1 MEKGDKSKT
10 KEEASSSGGSGHG
23 VKRKK
28 IYNVEPRTPLKR
40 QRIPVARFQSP
51 VLEEGAVKPKP
62 PKEEIVILYKKGI
75 FLAVRGAE
83 NSVYLCKTQ
92 QNVHSTTRQFR
103 IQWLNLDQ
111 PPNIYKMDY
120 IDHTDIECVL
130 TNVRMERIARDTL
143 RLPHSEQ
150 ERAEKILQR
159 AVKAERGEPFEEE
172 EDIVAAEEEIK
183 EEEDS
188 EEEEEEEEDWDEEPS
203 PRKSVKGKA
212 KTPKQS
218 RAGIKVALTKGK
230 KRQSQRKDK
239 DKKKGKGKEKR
250 KKEEKK
256 KEAKKKGPDG
266 KLKPNPKI
274 KVLEKALFF
283 ETKEKIPFISV
294 PVKSRQV
301 IRAVLTKD
309 IDLLKSLI
317 ASESDVYRLD
327 VTRSIGCEKTAVDYA
342 IQKGNKDILELLISD
357 IFNPENKRHKQESP
371 SCLLKESDV
380 GRYNP
385 VSLGVG
391 NIRALNV
398 SRGARE
404 GNDAFLKDMTSDEM
418 SMDYVIECLLKYD
431 ADPALIDLVLAA
443 DQEEGMGEEHMN
455 TLQENIYRAITLGNR
470 KIAAKLVADAEKRG
484 GLGFNYLH
492 SEVLNFE
499 KEDLRSNILS
509 ASVRKK
515 PYGNEGITPL
525 HCAAINP
532 NVKYLSRL
540 LQIEPDISLF
550 DKRNRRPIHFAAVCQ
565 GTGPLDLLLERG
577 ATINEADTEGN
588 TALHCACRAG
598 RASNVDVLLKRAKND
613 ASVMNDAGMIK
624 WGIGGVNRPN
634 RNSFCPIHMAILN
647 GHSDVVKVLI
657 KHGADLNKQVSA
669 GKEKKSPLMMA
680 AETGNLDVARLLV
693 QNGATVELLDKFK
706 RSALTHAVI
715 NGNSHVASYLLYLG
729 ADPNRADSSGNTLVH
744 YAAAYGWYFCL
755 RMLIND
761 AGADTAVPNS
771 WNCTPLAIAFLK
783 NNMGMV
789 ELLLNQPGMDINFK
803 DESGMT
809 LTSIAVR
816 SKITSALVRQVEYL
830 VNDKKA
836 DPTITDLEGRNALHH
851 LAANSIKVSQN
862 YYRDEVS
869 DSSMEITVKI
879 AESLIKAGCDPSQAT
894 NDGWTPIT
902 LAIEQLNSKLVHLLV
917 EKGGSVSPEKN
928 PNTHQNVLHMMA
940 AQCMSTDLAPLVE
953 ILADQ
958 KARSARKP
966 KKVDAPIS
974 QKKDEAMEV
983 DEQTRNSDGKSAEVN
998 DEKTAELNGEK
1009 VEKKP
1014 AEQVEKVNGEIEDEP
1029 MQEETVEENI
1039 LKKMAV
1045 AVDQDGMT
1053 PLLRACH
1060 TYKEYENDGY
1070 WSLAQL
1076 EKIYQQ
1082 GRDFIRTMVDMAGSD
1097 INKTVERMH
1106 FDGKMPVKE
1115 RDQYCEEG
1123 KSSPLHMMVRVSG
1136 EPVVDRG
1143 GVKVQFPGLELILKY
1158 KPKLEVKNIEDQTPL
1173 AAAVEAGKS
1182 DVVSL
1187 LLKHGADANTS
1198 SSSEE
1203 DGPVSPLLCVAMSY
1217 SLSRVTGQEKLL
1229 KLLVDA
1235 KANVHITHKKSQKT
1249 PLHFVVQQRVS
1260 EAGMMS
1266 MAQALV
1272 SAGANVNAVDNHKR
1286 TVFHLAINS
1295 NNGSSDTSTDLEE
1308 YLLEKGADVFA
1319 KDIRERLPLHYA
1331 FVKIGRH
1338 TNGSSVDPI
1347 ELCSLLTSKMGTRGI
1362 DDADAFGQTPLHCAS
1377 VRGATICC
1385 MHLMQRK
1392 AEIGKKDH
1400 TGNTPLSLA
1409 VKHQH
1414 ESCAIM
1420 LIQRCD
1426 SVRDSIVVPPPEEIA
1441 KTDNDKKKQRS
1452 VMTWRPLTQWVKVV
1466 KPEKVVYPVFQGAL
1480 RSELQGVAHLIL
1492 DINGIDF
1499 SAVEAA
1505 FTEAKYNVAL
1515 RLIKRI
1521 PEPSRLQ
1528 AINEEGRNL
1537 FHMLILKTKG
1547 SSNLDAQLKVAKMLR
1562 DKGVPVG
1569 LRDKHGC
1576 TPLQYAAIHHLPVQ
1590 MGQFLIDNDPALDVK
1605 NKDGFGRDVM
1615 SAYMW
1620 NICDV
1625 NTKWLKLLVDK
1636 GATFDVRFDRPL
1648 PDSLLLGSCLS
1659 NRCPD
1664 YFTDKGDLLVSPLI
1678 LAIHYFKFGLVSFML
1693 NNGASPNF
1701 DDSTRRTPLMHAA
1714 RQNDGAIVKLLMNF
1728 SYDPNAQPVADSFN
1742 IEPSLFR
1749 SASRTV
1755 FMLRP
1760 DGSMSLTPEVVGQ
1773 LGNGSESKSPDGSE
1787 CGSSVKQMDLDDKEI
1802 EAEEDEEPE
1811 VIFDEEEEVAE
1822 DSDHDTDVVEEE
1834 DEEETPAKISVLSKQ
1849 LSLRKQGSSLA
1860 RKVKMVE
1867 KTSSV
1872 DLDATDNQ
1880 GWTVIHHLVSPLE
1893 LGTFDQVE
1901 LLCTLAHT
1909 GAILD
1914 KKDNAG
1920 LSPLDYALIR
1930 GAPNIAAQLQKLL
1943 KSEKEEKATFTSF
1956 EVSDGI
1962 LTDVVKVDFQADYA
1976 KVMDKLTAEAMDE
1989 DDSRTP
1995 VDSHCL
2001 NRDTSE
2007 VAEDT
2012 KQHIPYDVLLSK
2024 VDVSYGSYGMYNF
2037 YKMQLVYQKGKDIYM
2052 LFTRWG
2058 RIGDEGQFQ
2067 HTPFRKKEDGVKEFC
2082 KIFRSKTGNDWNN
2095 VKTYVNHPKKYR
2107 LVPREQKY
2115 TKVKSVDFSLNSEI
2129 PSKLPL
2135 PIQDLIK
2142 EMSNQTMLQRSVSK
2156 AGLDTEYM
2164 PFGRIQRE
2172 ALLEA
2177 RSILTEL
2184 SELIQTIEKQRRNTA
2199 TNDMAAFQDNCD
2211 KIASLTNDYYN
2222 LVPSP
2227 GFEYEAIKPI
2237 NKKKRLKMC
2246 LRFLSDMLDI
2256 EIASRI
2262 VLGSQQHLKDMN
2274 PLDYIYRSVGCQIE
2288 PLSPDSLESQ
2298 YILTYVNAS
2307 HQSSKVHSI
2316 YKLSRPGE
2324 EEQLRALNMS
2334 NHSLLWHGSSM
2345 SNFISILNRGLLIA
2359 PPEAPHTGHLF
2370 GEGIYFADAFAKS
2383 HSYSYN
2389 YNPESDVNLML
2400 LCQVALGTSK
2410 VDVDQDDDDHLD
2422 TAVNSIKIR
2431 GQQEPAPE
2439 YDVAMPFGTNMPLGR
2454 TTYVESYPR
2463 PYMPYNEY
2471 IVHDASQ
2478 VCLRYMIM
2486 FSD

>member
-10 KEEASSSGGSGHG
+10 KEEASGSGGSGHG

-28 IYNVEPRTPLKR
+28 VYNVEPRTPLKR

-143 RLPHSEQ
+143 RLPHAEQ

-159 AVKAERGEPFEEE
+159 AVKAERGEPFEEDEDVVADADEEEVKE
-172 EDIVAAEEEIK
+172 ED
-183 EEEDS
+183 DS
-188 EEEEEEEEDWDEEPS
+188 EEEEENEGDWDDEPS
-203 PRKSVKGKA
+203 PKKPVKGKS
-212 KTPKQS
+212 KPSKQS
-218 RAGIKVALTKGK
+218 KSGIKVALSKGK
-230 KRQSQRKDK
+230 KSKLSQQRKEK

-250 KKEEKK
+250 KKETKK
-256 KEAKKKGPDG
+256 KEAKKKGPDRN
-266 KLKPNPKI
+266 LKPNPKI
-274 KVLEKALFF
+274 KVLEKNLFF
-283 ETKEKIPFISV
+283 ETKDKIPFISV

-317 ASESDVYRLD
+317 ASENDVYRLD

-342 IQKGNKDILELLISD
+342 IERGHKEILELLISD
-357 IFNPENKRHKQESP
+357 IFNPDNKRHKQDCP
-371 SCLLKESDV
+371 TCLLKEVDV
-380 GRYNP
+380 GSYNP
-385 VSLGVG
+385 TSLGVG

-398 SRGARE
+398 SRGAKE
-404 GNDAFLKDMTSDEM
+404 GNEAFLKDMTSDTM

-431 ADPALIDLVLAA
+431 AEPTLVDLVLAA
-443 DQEEGMGEEHMN
+443 DPEEGMEEEHWQ
-455 TLQENIYRAITLGNR
+455 TLHDNIYRALILGNR
-470 KIAAKLVADAEKRG
+470 KIAARLVADAVKRG
-484 GLGFNYLH
+484 GFGFNYLH
-492 SEVLNFE
+492 SDVLNFE
-499 KEDLRSNILS
+499 KEDLRSNILV
-509 ASVRKK
+509 ASVKKK
-515 PYGNEGITPL
+515 PFGNEGITPL

-550 DKRNRRPIHFAAVCQ
+550 DKRNRRPIHFAAACQ
-565 GTGPLDLLLERG
+565 GTGPLELLLERG
-577 ATINEADTEGN
+577 ATVNEADTEGN
-588 TALHCACRAG
+588 TALHSACRAG
-598 RASNVDVLLKRAKND
+598 RATNVDILLKKAKND
-613 ASVMNDAGMIK
+613 ASVLNDGGVSK
-624 WGIGGVNRPN
+624 WGVGGLNRPN
-634 RNSFCPIHMAILN
+634 RNTYCPIHLAILN

-744 YAAAYGWYFCL
+744 YAAAYGWFFTL

-761 AGADTAVPNS
+761 CGADTTVANS

-789 ELLLNQPGMDINFK
+789 ELLLNQPGVDINFK
-803 DESGMT
+803 DEAGMT

-816 SKITSALVRQVEYL
+816 SKVTKALVRQVEYL

-851 LAANSIKVSQN
+851 LAANSIKVSLD
-862 YYRDEVS
+862 YFRSEVS
-869 DSSMEITVKI
+869 ESAMETTVQI
-879 AESLIKAGCDPSQAT
+879 AECLIKAGCDPSQPT
-894 NDGWTPIT
+894 NDGWTPIM
-902 LAIEQLNSKLVHLLV
+902 LAVQQLNSKLVQYLV
-917 EKGGSVSPEKN
+917 ENGGTVSPEKN

-940 AQCMSTDLAPLVE
+940 EQCMSTDLAPLVE

-966 KKVDAPIS
+966 KKVDTPIS
-974 QKKDEAMEV
+974 GKKDEAMEV
-983 DEQTRNSDGKSAEVN
+983 DEQTRNSDSKPTEMN
-998 DEKTAELNGEK
+998 DEKAAELNGEK
-1009 VEKKP
+1009 VEKTS
-1014 AEQVEKVNGEIEDEP
+1014 EQVEKVNGEIEDEP
-1029 MQEETVEENI
+1029 MQEEAVEESI
-1039 LKKMAV
+1039 LKKMAA
-1045 AVDQDGMT
+1045 AVDKEGMT
-1053 PLLRACH
+1053 PLLRACY
-1060 TYKEYENDGY
+1060 TYREYKSNGY
-1070 WSLAQL
+1070 WPLPQQ

-1082 GRDFIRTMVDMAGSD
+1082 GRDFIRTLIDMAGSD
-1097 INKTVERMH
+1097 INKTVEKK
-1106 FDGKMPVKE
+1106 FFEGKMPVKE
-1115 RDQYCEEG
+1115 RDLYCKEG
-1123 KSSPLHMMVRVSG
+1123 KSSPLHMMVGVSG
-1136 EPVVDRG
+1136 EPAIDRG

-1158 KPKLEVKNIEDQTPL
+1158 KPKLELKNIDDKTPL
-1173 AAAVEAGKS
+1173 AEAVEARKL
-1182 DVVSL
+1182 DVVNL
-1187 LLKHGADANTS
+1187 LLKHGADPNTICN
-1198 SSSEE
+1198 SEE
-1203 DGPVSPLLCVAMSY
+1203 DGPISPLLQVAMSY

-1229 KLLVDA
+1229 KLLVEA
-1235 KANVHITHKKSQKT
+1235 KANVNITHKKSQKT

-1260 EAGMMS
+1260 EAGMLS
-1266 MAQALV
+1266 MAQTLV
-1272 SAGANVNAVDNHKR
+1272 SAGASVAAVDDHKR

-1295 NNGSSDTSTDLEE
+1295 NNGASDTSTDLEE

-1338 TNGSSVDPI
+1338 RDGSTVDPI
-1347 ELCSLLTSKMGTRGI
+1347 ELCSLLTSKMGARGI
-1362 DDADAFGQTPLHCAS
+1362 DDADVFGQTPLHCAS
-1377 VRGATICC
+1377 VRGGTICC

-1400 TGNTPLSLA
+1400 SGNTPLSLA

-1426 SVRDSIVVPPPEEIA
+1426 SVRDFIVIPPVEEKA
-1441 KTDNDKKKQRS
+1441 KTDNDKKKQRP
-1452 VMTWRPLTQWVKVV
+1452 VMTWRPLTQWEKVV
-1466 KPEKVVYPVFQGAL
+1466 KPEKVVYSVFQGSL
-1480 RSELQGVAHLIL
+1480 RHELQGVSHLIL

-1505 FTEAKYNVAL
+1505 FTEAKYNIAL

-1537 FHMLILKTKG
+1537 FHMLILKSKA

-1590 MGQFLIDNDPALDVK
+1590 MGQFLIDNDPALDVR
-1605 NKDGFGRDVM
+1605 NKDALGRDVM
-1615 SAYMW
+1615 AAYTW

-1625 NTKWLKLLVDK
+1625 NTKWLKMLLDK
-1636 GATFDVRFDRPL
+1636 GASFDVRLDCPL
-1648 PDSLLLGSCLS
+1648 PDSLLLGSCLAE
-1659 NRCPD
+1659 RCPD
-1664 YFTDKGDLLVSPLI
+1664 YFTDKSDLLVSPLI
-1678 LAIHYFKFGLVSFML
+1678 LAIHYFKFGLASFML

-1701 DDSTRRTPLMHAA
+1701 DDSNRRTPLMHAA
-1714 RQNDGAIVKLLMNF
+1714 RQNDGAITKLLMNF
-1728 SYDPNAQPVADSFN
+1728 SYDPKAPQSDNVN
-1742 IEPSLFR
+1742 KEPTLFR
-1749 SASRTV
+1749 SVSRTV

-1760 DGSMSLTPEVVGQ
+1760 DGSMSLTPEGVRQ
-1773 LGNGSESKSPDGSE
+1773 LGNGSESKTPEGSV
-1787 CGSSVKQMDLDDKEI
+1787 CGSSVKPMDLDKEP
-1802 EAEEDEEPE
+1802 EEEEEEPE
-1811 VIFDEEEEVAE
+1811 DMFEDEEVAE
-1822 DSDHDTDVVEEE
+1822 DSDHDTDVVE
-1834 DEEETPAKISVLSKQ
+1834 DEEEPETEKTSVLCKQ

-1860 RKVKMVE
+1860 RRVNMVE
-1867 KTSSV
+1867 KTSNV

-1880 GWTVIHHLVSPLE
+1880 GWTIIHHLVSPLE

-1901 LLCTLAHT
+1901 LLCTLAQA
-1909 GAILD
+1909 GATLD

-1920 LSPLDYALIR
+1920 LTPLDYALIR
-1930 GAPNIAAQLQKLL
+1930 GAPNIAKELQKLL

-1962 LTDVVKVDFQADYA
+1962 LSDGVKVNFQADYE
-1976 KVMDKLTAEAMDE
+1976 KVMEKLKAEAMDE
-1989 DDSRTP
+1989 DDSSTP
-1995 VDSHCL
+1995 VDAHCL

-2024 VDVSYGSYGMYNF
+2024 VDVSYGYYGMYNF
-2037 YKMQLVYQKGKDIYM
+2037 YKMQLVYQKGKDMYL

-2067 HTPFRKKEDGVKEFC
+2067 HTPFPKKEDGVKEFC
-2082 KIFRSKTGNDWNN
+2082 KVFRSKTGNDWAN

-2107 LVPREQKY
+2107 LVPREQKH
-2115 TKVKSVDFSLNSEI
+2115 TKVKSVDFTLNSEI

-2135 PIQDLIK
+2135 PIQDLMK
-2142 EMSNQTMLQRSVSK
+2142 EMSNQTMLHNSVLK
-2156 AGLDTEYM
+2156 AGVDTNYM
-2164 PFGRIQRE
+2164 PFGRIKRE

-2177 RSILTEL
+2177 RSILTQL
-2184 SELIQTIEKQRRNTA
+2184 SELIQAIDKQKRNNA
-2199 TNDMAAFQDNCD
+2199 HNDMSTFQDNCD

-2237 NKKKRLKMC
+2237 KKKERLKTC

-2288 PLSPDSLESQ
+2288 PLSPDTLESQ
-2298 YILTYVNAS
+2298 YILTYINSS

-2324 EEQLRALNMS
+2324 EEQLRSLNMS
-2334 NHSLLWHGSSM
+2334 NHCLLWHGSSM
-2345 SNFISILNRGLLIA
+2345 SNFLSILSRGLLVA

-2370 GEGIYFADAFAKS
+2370 GEGIYFADTFAKS
-2383 HSYSYN
+2383 HGYSYN
-2389 YNPESDVNLML
+2389 HNPESDAKLML

-2410 VDVDQDDDDHLD
+2410 VDRDLDEDDHLD
-2422 TAVNSIKIR
+2422 TDINSVKIL
-2431 GQQEPAPE
+2431 GQQQPSPE

-2454 TTYVESYPR
+2454 TTYTESYPR
-2463 PYMPYNEY
+2463 AYMPYNEY

-2478 VCLRYMIM
+2478 VCLRYLIM
-2486 FSD
+2486 FSN